1 MAIRLC
7 KVCGD
12 WHDLDKPW
20 PHNCQSEPNWAQ
32 SDLPGPYIAGDT
44 MQPVQS
50 MRDGKM
56 YDSKSRLRRTYRQ
69 AGMIEV
75 GNDPA
80 LFRKKPKP
88 PPDRQ
93 KIRATIHRAFSKAGL
108 GA

>member
-20 PHNCQSEPNWAQ
+20 PHNCQAEPNWAQ

-50 MRDGKM
+50 QLDGKM
-56 YDSKSRLRRTYRQ
+56 YDSKSRLRSTYKA

-80 LFRKKPKP
+80 LFRKPKKP

-93 KIRATIHRAFSKAGL
+93 KIRATIHRAFSRAGL